1 MRYAYENACWPDR
14 LLLPHTYYCTHLW
27 PFYCHF
33 ICIFSISKIR
43 NICHSFSINYH
54 SRIQLVTRPLTV
66 CERASMRVTLS
77 VSVVFHWFSFS
88 TFRYSGAS
96 IAGMSFVS
104 FIMVHSTA
112 RNFECF
118 MTHFKLKSAAH
129 AVSTKFAYIH
139 RFIYIHTHIL
149 VCIYN

>member
-96 IAGMSFVS
+96 MLACPLFRLLWFIQPLGISSVLWHISNRKVRPMRFPLNLHIFIGSFT
-104 FIMVHSTA
+104 FTP
-112 RNFECF
+112 
-118 MTHFKLKSAAH
+118 
-129 AVSTKFAYIH
+129 
-139 RFIYIHTHIL
+139 IY
-149 VCIYN
+149 